1 MRKKSVLT
9 FDLTII
15 IATLALVIIGILF
28 IYSSGITSAG
38 IIYSKEYIR
47 QIIWAGSGLVLMFLF
62 AFIDYTRFKVYSP
75 FIYAFFIL
83 LLIITLL
90 FGTVVNGARSWLGIL
105 DFGIQPSEFMKIASI
120 LLLSAYYSNVGKRV
134 DSILQFIIGAGIIL
148 IPVVLILLQPDMGTA
163 LVYVPIF
170 LIVSFIAGVKI
181 RYIFFILIS
190 GFVAV
195 FLATFPFIPGFLY
208 PNRELFFLELIAERR
223 FLLYSML
230 VLGVIAFTA
239 FLGSK
244 IFKKNYF
251 YWIYYTTS
259 SLFLGTIGAVGA
271 RLILQDHQ
279 IMRLIIFLNPEVDP
293 QGAGWNIIQS
303 MTAVGSG
310 GFTGKGFLQG
320 TQSHYQYLPQQSTD
334 FIFSIIAEEWG
345 FLGVLFVFVIMMF
358 ILIRAVLIIL
368 RTGDTFGIYVGS
380 GIIGM
385 LFFHFVINIGMAV
398 GIMQITGIPLFF
410 LSYGGSSLWTG
421 MIGIGII
428 LSIHR
433 KKETL

>member
-9 FDLTII
+9 LDLTII
-15 IATLALVIIGILF
+15 LAPLVLIIIGILF

-47 QIIWAGSGLVLMFLF
+47 QIIWAGSGLVLMILF
-62 AFIDYTRFKVYSP
+62 AFIDYTRFKVFSP

-90 FGTVVNGARSWLGIL
+90 FGTVVNGSRSWLGIL

-120 LLLSAYYSNVGKRV
+120 LLLSAYYANVGKRA
-134 DSILQFIIGAGIIL
+134 DSIPQFIIGAGIIL
-148 IPVVLILLQPDMGTA
+148 IPVVLILMQPDMGTA

-181 RYIFFILIS
+181 RYIFFILIA

-195 FLATFPFIPGFLY
+195 CLATIPFIPGFLY
-208 PNRELFFLELIAERR
+208 PNRELFFFELIAERR

-230 VLGVIAFTA
+230 ALGVIAFTA
-239 FLGSK
+239 FLGSR
-244 IFKKNYF
+244 IFKKSYF
-251 YWIYYTTS
+251 YWISYATS
-259 SLFLGTIGAVGA
+259 SFFLGTIGAVGA
-271 RLILQDHQ
+271 RLILRDHQ

-345 FLGVLFVFVIMMF
+345 FLGVLFVFVVMMF
-358 ILIRAVLIIL
+358 ILIRTILIIL
-368 RTGDTFGIYVGS
+368 RTGDKFGIYVGS

-385 LFFHFVINIGMAV
+385 IFFHFIINIGMTV
-398 GIMQITGIPLFF
+398 GIMPITGIPLFF

-421 MIGIGII
+421 LIGIGII
-428 LSIHR
+428 LSIYR